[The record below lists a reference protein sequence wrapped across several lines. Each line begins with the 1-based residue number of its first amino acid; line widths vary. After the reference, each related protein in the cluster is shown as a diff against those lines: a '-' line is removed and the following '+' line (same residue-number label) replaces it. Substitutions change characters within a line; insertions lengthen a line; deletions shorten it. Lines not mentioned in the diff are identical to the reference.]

1 MKWGDAISGPPPSDP
16 FWLSIERSP
25 AAGINPNTLTWEQ
38 RAVSMGLSGGLARLL
53 VLVGGSMSGSTHQDY
68 PFRSPWPTLPRGSA
82 PNEQW
87 LTCRPKVVKIGGCK
101 WSGHGSSP
109 PFSAWSRQFHE
120 PFSRV
125 GLDRAI
131 RGESRMPVHFNAH
144 LGVRYAQLERNG

>member
-1 MKWGDAISGPPPSDP
+1 M
-16 FWLSIERSP
+16 
-25 AAGINPNTLTWEQ
+25 T
-38 RAVSMGLSGGLARLL
+38 
-53 VLVGGSMSGSTHQDY
+53 GSTHQDY
-68 PFRSPWPTLPRGSA
+68 PLQKPVAYSSSRLRP
-82 PNEQW
+82 EKEW